1 MYLLYLD
8 GSGSV
13 KNPTERHF
21 VLAGVAV
28 FERQIYHLIS
38 KIDSFVA
45 SLSLGNAQRVELHA
59 SVMANGSKAPWKG
72 IVRQERLGI

>member
-38 KIDSFVA
+38 K
-45 SLSLGNAQRVELHA
+45 LHA

-72 IVRQERLGI
+72 IVRRSGSGSSSLA